1 MAGNCSLKKMSK
13 FFNAVELSKKKI
25 KPLTL
30 VFIQQQDKRRLLLG
44 MKKRGFGMNKFNGF
58 GGKVEA
64 QDLSIKHAAE
74 RELLEEAGI
83 GATNLIKRGLIIFE
97 FDPQVESSVLEVHVY
112 SSPDYTGEITESEE
126 MKPQWFNFEDIPY
139 QSMWADDSIWFPILL
154 ESPTQLFKGHFIFS
168 DFSNIQEYELV
179 RASSLDELGSF
190 VLKE

>member
-1 MAGNCSLKKMSK
+1 MSK
-13 FFNAVELSKKKI
+13 FFNADLLSKKKI

-30 VFIQQQDKRRLLLG
+30 VFIQQQEKRKLLLG
-44 MKKRGFGMNKFNGF
+44 LKKRGFGMNKFNGF

-74 RELLEEAGI
+74 RELMEEAGI
-83 GATNLIKRGLIIFE
+83 CATNLIKRGLIIFE
-97 FDPQVESSVLEVHVY
+97 FDPHIESSVLEVHVY

-126 MKPQWFNFEDIPY
+126 MKPEWFDFQGIPY
-139 QSMWADDSIWFPILL
+139 EKMWVDDAIWFPLLL
-154 ESPTQLFKGHFIFS
+154 ENPTQLFKGHFIFS

-179 RASSLDELGSF
+179 KVESLDEIGSF